1 MSDLTGST
9 PAVTYKSLLK
19 ISNTANQ
26 VLDGTLRAVE
36 DGLGTDSKLE
46 LSTAAVNIAGAGTL
60 EYAGT
65 AITSTAAELNIM
77 DGGTAASA
85 TTVVDADRV
94 VFNDNGT
101 MKQVAVT
108 NLAAYFDDEITA
120 MPNLIETGA
129 LGAGTIGSGFGSI
142 NNGSSTITTT
152 GLITGGSLDIS
163 GVASAATFEPDGD
176 TSASDNAAIG
186 YTSAEGLILTGQG
199 STSDITLKNDADA
212 IVFTV
217 PTGTDDILF
226 PDSAEVIFGAGSD
239 LEIYSDGTH
248 GIIKQKSGGILKLGT
263 EVSGVEVTI
272 GHTTSET
279 TVSDNLTVRGVFRG
293 YQGTQATTD
302 NGATAISAAN
312 VLTGIVQCTPTADRS
327 KATDTASNFISTLG
341 LTVNNDSFDFSLIN
355 LATDG
360 TSHITITVGANV
372 LLVGCMVVSA
382 QDLAEDAFTSGVGR
396 FRIKRSSGSACTMF
410 RIA

>member
-263 EVSGVEVTI
+263 ESGVAITI